1 VTHFAR
7 GRRQSKKWERAIFL
21 GLWCTPIILLYAFV
35 HMGQQGMIFTFFPA
49 LMVVSAAAL
58 ASLPANRGSRLHG
71 GTLLLLVAIS
81 ASIFLFL
88 PQYPLGGNSFKILSW
103 DTLRNND
110 AYYQGRFD
118 AVRARFSPDRTAII
132 ASSWRHVQWYL
143 PEYELL
149 RFDVGA
155 RGGENL
161 CYVTDM
167 GREIPFE
174 TLINLDSHLDP
185 AQETAL
191 VIFDPELERL
201 NHSDA
206 RSTSIPLEGGSELG
220 VLTLGAQE
228 RLFCGSDGFGILR
241 DW

>member
-1 VTHFAR
+1 
-7 GRRQSKKWERAIFL
+7 
-21 GLWCTPIILLYAFV
+21 
-35 HMGQQGMIFTFFPA
+35 MGQQGMIFTFFPA